1 MQQAKLIYENKKNYV
16 LILLLW
22 FQKHVVLPF
31 QLILMQSEIKQHIF
45 ESIII
50 ILYIIYIIIYPHFF
64 KKTGS
69 TILSSKPD
77 IKDLNEHVASKI
89 PHKWELF
96 GVQVGLEQSD
106 LDCIRMKCHDCRLL
120 FNHLF
125 NLWKRK
131 IPSDFTWYN
140 VLEVLNSKSIEEFD
154 LAENIFRSVVLPK
167 STMSTLPSPI
177 AVKQNQYPQNESIV
191 RFSPATTPSL
201 NSSILTSTI
210 HVHEEREVLASTN
223 SSFISLNFLGVY
235 TSLSSVSKAV
245 LKS

>member
-1 MQQAKLIYENKKNYV
+1 MKIKNYV

-31 QLILMQSEIKQHIF
+31 QLILMQSEIIF
-45 ESIII
+45 EAIII
-50 ILYIIYIIIYPHFF
+50 ILYIIIYPHFF
-64 KKTGS
+64 QKTGS

-77 IKDLNEHVASKI
+77 IKDLNEHVASAI
-89 PHKWELF
+89 PQKWELF

-106 LDCIRMKCHDCRLL
+106 LDCIRMLSHDCRVL

-125 NLWKRK
+125 NLWKSK

-167 STMSTLPSPI
+167 CTMSTLPSPI

-191 RFSPATTPSL
+191 RFSSPATPSL
-201 NSSILTSTI
+201 NTSILTSTPDDT

-223 SSFISLNFLGVY
+223 SSFISL
-235 TSLSSVSKAV
+235 T
-245 LKS
+245 